1 MKKKVIKIIL
11 IVFLLCIFIYDTYQV
26 QFVKKDKNN
35 DNTLSVEYENAG
47 NLLLSDIHE
56 GYTTSLKI
64 SVKNNSDNIKSFL
77 FSFDEVVNDTFSN
90 SEIYYYITRNEGN
103 IVLFSGEFPKS
114 NVVLDLGN
122 GIEAYETVNFVVSIR
137 VLKLDDKDINKSIQ
151 SRIKLIV

>member
-90 SEIYYYITRNEGN
+90 SEMYYYITRNEGN